1 MSWLLLT
8 HPTRAMRR
16 GCALRLLRQVA
27 VGLAAVSVLSAP
39 GLLPGAANATPA
51 AGAAAPDLQFFV
63 QSQAIGALGASPAA
77 AGALARVEVTLG
89 QLDPRL
95 QLAPCARVEPFI
107 PANAR
112 LWGRSHVGLRCTQ
125 GATWSVQMPV
135 TVRVFGPALVAT
147 RPLAAHAPVGA
158 DDVTLAEVE
167 WTREPQGVVTDPAQ
181 LDNRVPTRPIAI
193 GQPLPLAALRAPVV
207 ISPGDPVKVL
217 GQGQG
222 FAVSADAV
230 ALAAAQDGQPVRV
243 RTESGRVLTGTA
255 RSGRRVE
262 VTF

>member
-8 HPTRAMRR
+8 NAAR
-16 GCALRLLRQVA
+16 ALRRDLASRLLA
-27 VGLAAVSVLSAP
+27 GLASVGVVGALA
-39 GLLPGAANATPA
+39 LRAGAAIATPA
-51 AGAAAPDLQFFV
+51 AGAPPPDLQFFV

-77 AGALARVEVTLG
+77 AGAQARVEVTLG

-95 QLAPCARVEPFI
+95 QLAPCAHVEPFI

-135 TVRVFGPALVAT
+135 TVRVYGPALVAT
-147 RPLAAHAPVGA
+147 RPLSAHQPVGA

-181 LDNRVPTRPIAI
+181 LDNRVPTRPIAV

-207 ISPGDPVKVL
+207 ISAGDPVKLL
-217 GQGQG
+217 GQGRG
-222 FAVSADAV
+222 FAVSADAI